1 MAPARHIEPVAVN
14 AIGSADNPLRV
25 AIIGSGP
32 SGFYAAEA
40 LLQSEH
46 TTEVDIL
53 ERLPVPYGLVRYGVA
68 PDHARLKDVA
78 NTYAEIA
85 RDPRLSFVGNVTFG
99 KDFTLR
105 ELADCYHAVI
115 LATGAATDRKLG
127 IPGEDIQGS
136 HAATS
141 FVGWYNGHPDY
152 RDLVF
157 DFSGDSAIIIG
168 QGNVAIDVCRILA
181 KSPDEL
187 RRTDIA
193 AHALDALA
201 ESRIR
206 EIHLIGRRG
215 PVQSRFTTKELREL
229 GQLSECD
236 PFVDPNDLLLSD
248 ACQSEL
254 ADVREPT
261 RARNFDAFRS
271 FASRQREKPK
281 CCRIHFF
288 LSPREARGE
297 HKLEELV
304 LERTRLVGAAG
315 RQEAI
320 GTGQT
325 LSIRAGL
332 MIRSVGYS
340 GRALEGIPFD
350 DARGTIP
357 NKNGRAEMTPAGGCP
372 VYVAGWIK
380 RGPTGII
387 GTNRADSMATVA
399 TLLAD
404 LPTFRSQQKPGREAF
419 TALLAQRTTR
429 SVSFQGW
436 EMIDQAEKA
445 RGTPLGKPREKF
457 TRISEMLAVSAGRP

>member
-1 MAPARHIEPVAVN
+1 MN
-14 AIGSADNPLRV
+14 AIGTTNNPLRV

-40 LLQSEH
+40 LLQSER
-46 TTEVDIL
+46 TTVVDVI

-68 PDHARLKDVA
+68 PDHPRLKDVA

-85 RDPRLSFVGNVTFG
+85 RDPRFSFIGNVEFG
-99 KDFTLR
+99 KDFTMR
-105 ELADCYHAVI
+105 ELTDCYHAVI
-115 LATGAATDRKLG
+115 FATGAATDRKLG

-152 RDLVF
+152 RDLKF
-157 DFSGDSAIIIG
+157 DLSGDSAIIIG

-187 RRTDIA
+187 RKTDIA

-215 PVQSRFTTKELREL
+215 PVQSRFTSKELREL

-236 PFVDPNDLLLSD
+236 PFVDPNDLLLND
-248 ACQSEL
+248 VCKSEL
-254 ADVREPT
+254 ADVREPA
-261 RARNFDAFRS
+261 RARNFEAFKS
-271 FASRQREKPK
+271 FASRRREKPK

-288 LSPREARGE
+288 LSPKEARGE
-297 HKLEELV
+297 HKLEELI

-315 RQEAI
+315 RQEAV

-325 LSIRAGL
+325 LSIKAGL

-350 DARGTIP
+350 NARGTIP
-357 NKNGRAEMTPAGGCP
+357 NKDGRLEMTSPNELP
-372 VYVAGWIK
+372 VYVVGWIK

-404 LPTFRSQQKPGREAF
+404 LPTFESRQKPGREAF
-419 TALLAQRTTR
+419 ACLLAQRATR
-429 SVSFQGW
+429 SISFQDW

-457 TRISEMLAVSAGRP
+457 TRIPEMLAASTGRP

>member
-1 MAPARHIEPVAVN
+1 VN
-14 AIGSADNPLRV
+14 GIGTTNNPLRV
-25 AIIGSGP
+25 AIVGSGP

-68 PDHARLKDVA
+68 PDHPRLKDVA
-78 NTYAEIA
+78 DTYATIA
-85 RDPRLSFVGNVTFG
+85 RDPRFSFVGNVSYG
-99 KDFTLR
+99 KDFTLK

-115 LATGAATDRKLG
+115 FATGAATDRRLG
-127 IPGEDIQGS
+127 IPGEDIPGC

-152 RDLVF
+152 RDLEF
-157 DFSGDSAIIIG
+157 DLSSESAIIIG
-168 QGNVAIDVCRILA
+168 QGNVAIDICRILA
-181 KSPDEL
+181 KSVDEL
-187 RRTDIA
+187 RKTDIA

-215 PVQSRFTTKELREL
+215 PVQARFTTKELREL

-236 PFVDPNDLLLSD
+236 PFVNPDDLLLSET
-248 ACQSEL
+248 CKSEL
-254 ADVREPT
+254 SDVREPA
-261 RARNFDAFRS
+261 RARNFEIFRA
-271 FASRQREKPK
+271 FASRQQEKPK
-281 CCRIHFF
+281 CCRIHFY
-288 LSPREARGE
+288 LSPREARGGQR
-297 HKLEELV
+297 LEELV
-304 LERTRLVGAAG
+304 LERTRLVGAPG
-315 RQEAI
+315 RQEAT

-325 LSIRAGL
+325 LSIKAGL

-340 GRALEGIPFD
+340 GLPLEGVPFD
-350 DARGTIP
+350 EKLGTVP
-357 NKNGRAEMTPAGGCP
+357 NKDGRAAMTLPNGFP
-372 VYVAGWIK
+372 VYVTGWIK

-404 LPTFRSQQKPGREAF
+404 LPHFNSQPRSGREALVS
-419 TALLAQRTTR
+419 LLAQRSVR
-429 SVSFQGW
+429 SVSFHDW
-436 EMIDQAEKA
+436 ETIDQAEKA
-445 RGTPLGKPREKF
+445 RGAPLGKPREKF
-457 TRISEMLAVSAGRP
+457 TRISEMLAASSA

>member
-1 MAPARHIEPVAVN
+1 VSG
-14 AIGSADNPLRV
+14 IGTTNNPLRV
-25 AIIGSGP
+25 AIVGSGP

-68 PDHARLKDVA
+68 PDHPRLKDVA
-78 NTYAEIA
+78 DTYATIA
-85 RDPRLSFVGNVTFG
+85 RDPRFSFVGNVSYG
-99 KDFTLR
+99 KDFTLK

-115 LATGAATDRKLG
+115 FATGAATDRRLG
-127 IPGEDIQGS
+127 IPGEDIPGC
-136 HAATS
+136 HAAAS

-152 RDLVF
+152 RDLEF
-157 DFSGDSAIIIG
+157 DLSSESAIIIG
-168 QGNVAIDVCRILA
+168 QGNVAIDICRILA
-181 KSPDEL
+181 KSVDEL
-187 RRTDIA
+187 RKTDIA

-201 ESRIR
+201 GSRIR

-215 PVQSRFTTKELREL
+215 PVQARFTTKELREL

-236 PFVDPNDLLLSD
+236 PFVNPDDLLLSET
-248 ACQSEL
+248 CKSEL
-254 ADVREPT
+254 SDVREPA
-261 RARNFDAFRS
+261 RARNFEIFRA
-271 FASRQREKPK
+271 FASRQQEKPK

-288 LSPREARGE
+288 LSPREARGG
-297 HKLEELV
+297 HRLEELV

-315 RQEAI
+315 RQEAV

-325 LSIRAGL
+325 VSINAGL

-340 GRALEGIPFD
+340 GLPLEGIPFD
-350 DARGTIP
+350 EKLGTVP
-357 NKNGRAEMTPAGGCP
+357 NKDGRVEVAPNGLP
-372 VYVAGWIK
+372 VYVTGWIK

-404 LPTFRSQQKPGREAF
+404 MPNFNSQHKPGREASA
-419 TALLAQRTTR
+419 TLWAQRSVR
-429 SVSFQGW
+429 PVSFHDW
-436 EMIDQAEKA
+436 EAIDQAEKA
-445 RGTPLGKPREKF
+445 RGLPLGKPREKF
-457 TRISEMLAVSAGRP
+457 TRISEMLAASSA

>member
-1 MAPARHIEPVAVN
+1 VN
-14 AIGSADNPLRV
+14 RIGTANNPLRV
-25 AIIGSGP
+25 AIVGSGP

-68 PDHARLKDVA
+68 PDHPRLKDVA
-78 NTYAEIA
+78 DTYAAIA
-85 RDPRLSFVGNVTFG
+85 QHPRFSFIGNVSFG
-99 KDFTLR
+99 KDFTLK

-115 LATGAATDRKLG
+115 FATGAATDRKLG
-127 IPGEDIQGS
+127 IPGEDLQGS

-152 RDLVF
+152 RDLEF
-157 DFSGDSAIIIG
+157 DLSCESAVIIG

-181 KSPDEL
+181 KSTDEL
-187 RRTDIA
+187 RKTDIA
-193 AHALDALA
+193 SHALDALA

-215 PVQSRFTTKELREL
+215 PVQARFTTKELREL

-236 PFVDPNDLLLSD
+236 PFVDFDDLRLSET
-248 ACQSEL
+248 CKSEL
-254 ADVREPT
+254 SNVREPA
-261 RARNFDAFRS
+261 RARNFEIFQA
-271 FASRQREKPK
+271 FASRRQEKPK
-281 CCRIHFF
+281 CCRVHFF
-288 LSPREARGE
+288 LSPREARGG

-304 LERTRLVGAAG
+304 LERTRLIGAAG
-315 RQEAI
+315 RQEAV
-320 GTGQT
+320 GTGKAV
-325 LSIRAGL
+325 SIKTGL

-340 GRALEGIPFD
+340 GLPLEGVPFDEKLGTVPNKDGRAL
-350 DARGTIP
+350 TSS
-357 NKNGRAEMTPAGGCP
+357 NGFPI
-372 VYVAGWIK
+372 YVTGWIK

-404 LPTFRSQQKPGREAF
+404 LPTFSSQPKPGREASVP
-419 TALLAQRTTR
+419 LLAQRSVR
-429 SVSFQGW
+429 SVSFHDW
-436 EMIDQAEKA
+436 EAIDQAEKA
-445 RGTPLGKPREKF
+445 RGLPLGKPREKF
-457 TRISEMLAVSAGRP
+457 TRIPEMLAACSA

>member
-1 MAPARHIEPVAVN
+1 VN
-14 AIGSADNPLRV
+14 SIGTANNPLRV
-25 AIIGSGP
+25 AIVGSGP

-68 PDHARLKDVA
+68 PDHPRLKEVA
-78 NTYAEIA
+78 DTYAAIA
-85 RDPRLSFVGNVTFG
+85 RHPRFSFIGNVSFG

-115 LATGAATDRKLG
+115 FATGAATDRKLG

-152 RDLVF
+152 RDLEF
-157 DFSGDSAIIIG
+157 DLSGESAVVIG

-181 KSPDEL
+181 KSTDEL
-187 RRTDIA
+187 RKTDIA

-201 ESRIR
+201 ESRIS

-215 PVQSRFTTKELREL
+215 PAQARFTTKELREL
-229 GQLSECD
+229 GQLAECD
-236 PFVDPNDLLLSD
+236 PCVDPDDLLLSET
-248 ACQSEL
+248 CKSEL
-254 ADVREPT
+254 SDVREPA
-261 RARNFDAFRS
+261 RARNFEIFRS
-271 FASRQREKPK
+271 FASRRQGKPK
-281 CCRIHFF
+281 CCRVHFF
-288 LSPREARGE
+288 LSPREARGGNR
-297 HKLEELV
+297 LEELV
-304 LERTRLVGAAG
+304 LERTRLVGPTG

-320 GTGQT
+320 GTGKT
-325 LSIRAGL
+325 VSIKTGL
-332 MIRSVGYS
+332 LIRSVGYS
-340 GRALEGIPFD
+340 GLPLEGVPFD
-350 DARGTIP
+350 EKLGTIP
-357 NKNGRAEMTPAGGCP
+357 NEDGRATTSSNGFP
-372 VYVAGWIK
+372 VYVTGWIK

-404 LPTFRSQQKPGREAF
+404 LPHFDAQAKPGREAAVF
-419 TALLAQRTTR
+419 LLTQRSLR
-429 SVSFQGW
+429 SVSFRDW
-436 EMIDQAEKA
+436 ETIDQAERA
-445 RGTPLGKPREKF
+445 RGLPLGKPREKF
-457 TRISEMLAVSAGRP
+457 TRISEMLAASGA

>member
-1 MAPARHIEPVAVN
+1 MSG
-14 AIGSADNPLRV
+14 IGTTNNPLRV
-25 AIIGSGP
+25 AIVGSGP

-68 PDHARLKDVA
+68 PDHPRLKDVA
-78 NTYAEIA
+78 DTYATIA
-85 RDPRLSFVGNVTFG
+85 RDPRFSFVGNVSYG
-99 KDFTLR
+99 KDFTLK

-115 LATGAATDRKLG
+115 FATGAATDRRLG
-127 IPGEDIQGS
+127 IPGEDIPGC
-136 HAATS
+136 HAAAS

-152 RDLVF
+152 RDLEF
-157 DFSGDSAIIIG
+157 DLSSESAIIIG
-168 QGNVAIDVCRILA
+168 QGNVAIDICRILA
-181 KSPDEL
+181 KSVDEL
-187 RRTDIA
+187 RKTDIA

-201 ESRIR
+201 GSRIR

-215 PVQSRFTTKELREL
+215 PVQARFTTKELREL

-236 PFVDPNDLLLSD
+236 PFVNPDDLLLSET
-248 ACQSEL
+248 CKSEL
-254 ADVREPT
+254 SDVREPA
-261 RARNFDAFRS
+261 RARNFEIFRA
-271 FASRQREKPK
+271 FASRQQEKPK

-288 LSPREARGE
+288 LSPREARGG
-297 HKLEELV
+297 HRLEELV

-315 RQEAI
+315 RQEAV

-325 LSIRAGL
+325 VSINAGL

-340 GRALEGIPFD
+340 GLPLEGIPFD
-350 DARGTIP
+350 EKLGTVP
-357 NKNGRAEMTPAGGCP
+357 NKDGRVEVAPNGLP
-372 VYVAGWIK
+372 VYVTGWIK

-404 LPTFRSQQKPGREAF
+404 MPNFNSQHKPGREASA
-419 TALLAQRTTR
+419 TLWAQRSVR
-429 SVSFQGW
+429 PVSFHDW
-436 EMIDQAEKA
+436 EAIDQAEKA
-445 RGTPLGKPREKF
+445 RGLPLGKPREKF
-457 TRISEMLAVSAGRP
+457 TRISEMLAASSA

>member
-1 MAPARHIEPVAVN
+1 VSR
-14 AIGSADNPLRV
+14 IGTANNPLRV
-25 AIIGSGP
+25 AIVGSGP

-46 TTEVDIL
+46 ATEVDIL

-68 PDHARLKDVA
+68 PDHPRLKDVA
-78 NTYAEIA
+78 DTYAEIA
-85 RDPRLSFVGNVTFG
+85 RHPRFSFIGNVSFG
-99 KDFTLR
+99 KDFTLK

-115 LATGAATDRKLG
+115 FATGAAADRKLG

-152 RDLVF
+152 RDLEF
-157 DFSGDSAIIIG
+157 DLSSESAIVIG

-181 KSPDEL
+181 KSVDEL
-187 RRTDIA
+187 RKTDIA
-193 AHALDALA
+193 SHALDVLA

-215 PVQSRFTTKELREL
+215 PVQARFTTKELREL

-236 PFVDPNDLLLSD
+236 PFVDPDDLLVGD
-248 ACQSEL
+248 TCKSEL
-254 ADVREPT
+254 TDVREPA
-261 RARNFDAFRS
+261 RQRNFEIFRS
-271 FASRQREKPK
+271 FASRQQEKRK
-281 CCRIHFF
+281 SCRIHFF
-288 LSPREARGE
+288 LSPREAHGTHR
-297 HKLEELV
+297 LEELV

-325 LSIRAGL
+325 VCIKAGL

-340 GRALEGIPFD
+340 GLALEGVPFD
-350 DARGTIP
+350 EKRGTVP
-357 NKNGRAEMTPAGGCP
+357 NKDGRAEVTLPGGFP
-372 VYVAGWIK
+372 VYVTGWIK

-387 GTNRADSMATVA
+387 GTNRACSMATVA

-404 LPTFRSQQKPGREAF
+404 LPNFSSEHKPGREGLASV
-419 TALLAQRTTR
+419 LAQRSVR
-429 SVSFQGW
+429 SVSFQDW
-436 EMIDQAEKA
+436 EMIDQAERA
-445 RGTPLGKPREKF
+445 RGLPLGKPREKF
-457 TRISEMLAVSAGRP
+457 TRISELLAASSA

>member
-1 MAPARHIEPVAVN
+1 MN
-14 AIGSADNPLRV
+14 NIGTASNPLRV
-25 AIIGSGP
+25 AIVGSGP

-68 PDHARLKDVA
+68 PDHPRLKDVA
-78 NTYAEIA
+78 DTYAAIA
-85 RDPRLSFVGNVTFG
+85 RHPRFSFIGNVSFG
-99 KDFTLR
+99 TDFTLK

-115 LATGAATDRKLG
+115 FATGAATDRRLG
-127 IPGEDIQGS
+127 IAGEDLQGS

-152 RDLVF
+152 RDLEF
-157 DFSGDSAIIIG
+157 DLSGESAVIIG

-181 KSPDEL
+181 KSTDEL
-187 RRTDIA
+187 RKTDIA
-193 AHALDALA
+193 THALDALA

-215 PVQSRFTTKELREL
+215 PVQARFTTKELREL
-229 GQLSECD
+229 GQLSGCD
-236 PFVDPNDLLLSD
+236 PFVDPDDLLLSET
-248 ACQSEL
+248 CKSEL
-254 ADVREPT
+254 SDVREPV
-261 RARNFDAFRS
+261 RARNLEIFRGFS
-271 FASRQREKPK
+271 SRQQEKPK
-281 CCRIHFF
+281 CCRIHFC
-288 LSPREARGE
+288 LSPREARGG
-297 HKLEELV
+297 HRLEELV

-320 GTGQT
+320 GTGET
-325 LSIRAGL
+325 VSIKAGL

-340 GRALEGIPFD
+340 GLPLDGVPFD
-350 DARGTIP
+350 EKLGTVP
-357 NKNGRAEMTPAGGCP
+357 NKDGRVAMTLPNGFP
-372 VYVAGWIK
+372 VYVTGWIK

-404 LPTFRSQQKPGREAF
+404 LPSFGAQPKLGREASV
-419 TALLAQRTTR
+419 ALLAQRSVR
-429 SVSFQGW
+429 SVSFHNW
-436 EMIDQAEKA
+436 ESIDKAEKA
-445 RGTPLGKPREKF
+445 RGLPLGKPREKF
-457 TRISEMLAVSAGRP
+457 TRISEMLAASSA

>member
-1 MAPARHIEPVAVN
+1 VALLVDR
-14 AIGSADNPLRV
+14 IGTSDNPLRV
-25 AIIGSGP
+25 AIVGSGP

-68 PDHARLKDVA
+68 PDHPRLKDVA
-78 NTYAEIA
+78 DTYAEIA
-85 RDPRLSFVGNVTFG
+85 RHPRFSFIGNVTFG
-99 KDFTLR
+99 KDFTLK

-115 LATGAATDRKLG
+115 FATGAATDRKLG

-152 RDLVF
+152 RDLEF
-157 DFSGDSAIIIG
+157 DLSSESAVVIG

-181 KSPDEL
+181 KSTDEL

-193 AHALDALA
+193 SHALDALA

-215 PVQSRFTTKELREL
+215 PVQARFTTKELREF

-236 PFVDPNDLLLSD
+236 PFVDPDDLLLGET
-248 ACQSEL
+248 CKSEL
-254 ADVREPT
+254 SDVREPA
-261 RARNFDAFRS
+261 RARNFEIFRT
-271 FASRQREKPK
+271 FASRRQEKPK
-281 CCRIHFF
+281 CCRVHFF
-288 LSPREARGE
+288 LSPREARGGDR
-297 HKLEELV
+297 LEELV

-320 GTGQT
+320 GTGKT
-325 LSIRAGL
+325 VSIKTGL

-340 GRALEGIPFD
+340 GLPLEGVPFD
-350 DARGTIP
+350 EKLGTVP
-357 NKNGRAEMTPAGGCP
+357 NEDGRATMTSSNGFP
-372 VYVAGWIK
+372 VYVTGWIK

-399 TLLAD
+399 TLFAD
-404 LPTFRSQQKPGREAF
+404 LPNFNSQHKPGREASA
-419 TALLAQRTTR
+419 TLWAQRSVR
-429 SVSFQGW
+429 PVSFHDW
-436 EMIDQAEKA
+436 EAIDQAEKA
-445 RGTPLGKPREKF
+445 RGLPLGKPREKF
-457 TRISEMLAVSAGRP
+457 TRISEMLAASSA

>member
-1 MAPARHIEPVAVN
+1 VSG
-14 AIGSADNPLRV
+14 IGTTNNPLRV
-25 AIIGSGP
+25 AIVGSGP

-68 PDHARLKDVA
+68 PDHPRLKDVA
-78 NTYAEIA
+78 DTYATIA
-85 RDPRLSFVGNVTFG
+85 RDPRFSFVGNVSYG
-99 KDFTLR
+99 KDFTLK

-115 LATGAATDRKLG
+115 FATGAATDRRLG
-127 IPGEDIQGS
+127 IPGEDIPGC
-136 HAATS
+136 HAAAS

-152 RDLVF
+152 RDLEF
-157 DFSGDSAIIIG
+157 DLSSESAIIIG
-168 QGNVAIDVCRILA
+168 QGNVAIDICRILA
-181 KSPDEL
+181 KSVDEL
-187 RRTDIA
+187 RKTDIA

-201 ESRIR
+201 GSRIR

-215 PVQSRFTTKELREL
+215 PVQARFTTKELREL

-236 PFVDPNDLLLSD
+236 PFVNPDDLLLSET
-248 ACQSEL
+248 CKSEL
-254 ADVREPT
+254 SDVREPA
-261 RARNFDAFRS
+261 RARNFAIFRA
-271 FASRQREKPK
+271 FASRQQEKPK

-288 LSPREARGE
+288 LSPREARGG
-297 HKLEELV
+297 HRLEELV

-315 RQEAI
+315 RQEAV

-325 LSIRAGL
+325 VSINAGL

-340 GRALEGIPFD
+340 GLPLEGIPFD
-350 DARGTIP
+350 EKLGTVP
-357 NKNGRAEMTPAGGCP
+357 NKDGRVEVAPNGLP
-372 VYVAGWIK
+372 VYVTGWIK

-404 LPTFRSQQKPGREAF
+404 MPNFNSQHKPGREASA
-419 TALLAQRTTR
+419 TLWAQRSVR
-429 SVSFQGW
+429 PVSFHDW
-436 EMIDQAEKA
+436 EAIDQAEKA
-445 RGTPLGKPREKF
+445 RGLPLGKPREKF
-457 TRISEMLAVSAGRP
+457 TRISEMLAASSA

>member
-1 MAPARHIEPVAVN
+1 MSG
-14 AIGSADNPLRV
+14 IGTTNNPLRV
-25 AIIGSGP
+25 AIVGSGP

-68 PDHARLKDVA
+68 PDHPRLKDVA
-78 NTYAEIA
+78 DTYATIA
-85 RDPRLSFVGNVTFG
+85 RDPRFSFVGNVSYG
-99 KDFTLR
+99 KDFTLK

-115 LATGAATDRKLG
+115 FATGAATDRRLG
-127 IPGEDIQGS
+127 IPGEDIPGC
-136 HAATS
+136 HAAAS

-152 RDLVF
+152 RDLEF
-157 DFSGDSAIIIG
+157 DLSSESAIIIG
-168 QGNVAIDVCRILA
+168 QGNVAIDICRILA
-181 KSPDEL
+181 KSVDEL
-187 RRTDIA
+187 RKTDIA

-201 ESRIR
+201 GSRIR

-215 PVQSRFTTKELREL
+215 PVQARFTTKELREL

-236 PFVDPNDLLLSD
+236 PFVNPDDLLLSET
-248 ACQSEL
+248 CKSEL
-254 ADVREPT
+254 SDVREPA
-261 RARNFDAFRS
+261 RARNFEIFRA
-271 FASRQREKPK
+271 FASRQQEKPK

-288 LSPREARGE
+288 LSPGEARGG
-297 HKLEELV
+297 HRLEELV

-315 RQEAI
+315 RQEAV

-325 LSIRAGL
+325 VSINAGL

-340 GRALEGIPFD
+340 GLPLEGIPFD
-350 DARGTIP
+350 EKLGTVP
-357 NKNGRAEMTPAGGCP
+357 NKDGRVEVAPNGLP
-372 VYVAGWIK
+372 VYVTGWIK

-404 LPTFRSQQKPGREAF
+404 MPNFNSQHKPGREASA
-419 TALLAQRTTR
+419 TLWAQRSVR
-429 SVSFQGW
+429 PVSFHDW
-436 EMIDQAEKA
+436 EAIDQAEKA
-445 RGTPLGKPREKF
+445 RGLPLGKPREKF
-457 TRISEMLAVSAGRP
+457 TRISEMLAASSA

>member
-1 MAPARHIEPVAVN
+1 MALLVDR
-14 AIGSADNPLRV
+14 IGTAHNPLRV
-25 AIIGSGP
+25 AIVGSGP

-68 PDHARLKDVA
+68 PDHPRLKDVA
-78 NTYAEIA
+78 DTYAEIA
-85 RDPRLSFVGNVTFG
+85 RHPRFSFIGNVTFG
-99 KDFTLR
+99 KDFTLK

-115 LATGAATDRKLG
+115 FATGAATDRKLG

-136 HAATS
+136 HAATA

-152 RDLVF
+152 RDLEF
-157 DFSGDSAIIIG
+157 DLSSESAVVIG

-181 KSPDEL
+181 KSTDEL

-193 AHALDALA
+193 SHALDALA

-215 PVQSRFTTKELREL
+215 PVQARFTTKELREL

-236 PFVDPNDLLLSD
+236 PFVDPDDLLLGET
-248 ACQSEL
+248 CKSEL
-254 ADVREPT
+254 SDVREPA
-261 RARNFDAFRS
+261 RARNFEIFRA
-271 FASRQREKPK
+271 FASRQQEKPK
-281 CCRIHFF
+281 CCRVHFF
-288 LSPREARGE
+288 LSPREARGG
-297 HKLEELV
+297 HRLEELV
-304 LERTRLVGAAG
+304 LERTLLVGAAG

-320 GTGQT
+320 GTGKT
-325 LSIRAGL
+325 VSIKTGL

-340 GRALEGIPFD
+340 GLPLEGVPFD
-350 DARGTIP
+350 EKLGTVP
-357 NKNGRAEMTPAGGCP
+357 NEYGRATMTSSNGFP
-372 VYVAGWIK
+372 VYVTGWIK

-399 TLLAD
+399 TLFAD
-404 LPTFRSQQKPGREAF
+404 LPNFNSQHKPGREVSA
-419 TALLAQRTTR
+419 TLWAQRSVR
-429 SVSFQGW
+429 PVSFHDW
-436 EMIDQAEKA
+436 EAIDQAEKA
-445 RGTPLGKPREKF
+445 RGLPLGKPREKF
-457 TRISEMLAVSAGRP
+457 TRISEMLAASSA